1 MQIQFSLI
9 KKKKRRLDIQNTRY
23 PPPPT
28 TLPTSN
34 NILFLPYS
42 PTPVS
47 KWKSYVYHPWF
58 EYAEFS
64 ETEIWT
70 EIWYLD

>member
-9 KKKKRRLDIQNTRY
+9 KKKQRLDTQNPR
-23 PPPPT
+23 PPPPP

-42 PTPVS
+42 PTPLSQSGSHMCITPDLNMQNSV
-47 KWKSYVYHPWF
+47 KLKF
-58 EYAEFS
+58 ELKFG
-64 ETEIWT
+64 T
-70 EIWYLD
+70 

>member
-9 KKKKRRLDIQNTRY
+9 KKKQRLDIQNTRS

-42 PTPVS
+42 PTPLSQSGSHMCITPDLNMQNSV
-47 KWKSYVYHPWF
+47 KLKF
-58 EYAEFS
+58 ELKFG
-64 ETEIWT
+64 T
-70 EIWYLD
+70 